1 MNFFSKGLTVGN
13 SQDSEPL
20 VHKSAPPQFTA
31 RGAQTD
37 RLKHMRGGTPDHSPN
52 PDSISQVGPQTI
64 VHFAQS
70 SFDDK
75 NTKVDLA
82 QMNHTPG
89 TTKDELERKDPN
101 DQDRGTSN
109 EVV

>member
-1 MNFFSKGLTVGN
+1 MKQGQF
-13 SQDSEPL
+13 

-37 RLKHMRGGTPDHSPN
+37 RSTHVRGGTPDHTSY
-52 PDSISQVGPQTI
+52 PDLIPQTSSQTI

-70 SFDDK
+70 NSDDK
-75 NTKVDLA
+75 NIKADMAKVDRI
-82 QMNHTPG
+82 PG
-89 TTKDELERKDPN
+89 TTKDELERKDTN